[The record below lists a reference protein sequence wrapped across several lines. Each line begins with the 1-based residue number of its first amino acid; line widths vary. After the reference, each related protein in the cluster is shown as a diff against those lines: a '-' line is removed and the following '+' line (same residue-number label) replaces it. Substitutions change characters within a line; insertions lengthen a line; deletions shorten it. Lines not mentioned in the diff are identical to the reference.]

1 MSVDALPPS
10 APETAGESAH
20 RRRLVAIAL
29 ICAAFLCFSLLDT
42 TAKWLSTR
50 IGVIE
55 TTWVR
60 YITSF
65 FFVSLLINPWR
76 NPRIAETR
84 RPGLQAFRSHAQRG
98 ATVLNFV
105 ALKYLQLTETVTIVF
120 MQPMLV
126 ALLAGP
132 ILGEWVG
139 PRRLIAIGVGF
150 LGVILVTKPGMGGI
164 HWAAAFSFAGVGA
177 YVCYAILTRMLADA
191 DPPETTMFYSA
202 AAGILC
208 LSPVVPFT
216 WYAVPDFKMLLLMLL
231 TGFWGALGHWLLIL
245 ANRHAPA
252 SILAPFLYTQI
263 IWMSGLG
270 YLVFGDI
277 PDRWTVLGGGIV
289 TLSGLYLLHRER
301 VTKKP
306 G

>member
-1 MSVDALPPS
+1 MNAEILPP
-10 APETAGESAH
+10 ADIETAESGA
-20 RRRLVAIAL
+20 RRARLIAIAL

-76 NPRIAETR
+76 IPRIAETR
-84 RPGLQAFRSHAQRG
+84 RPWLQAVRSLALFA
-98 ATVLNFV
+98 ATILNFM
-105 ALKYLQLTETVTIVF
+105 ALKYLQLAETVTIVF

-139 PRRLIAIGVGF
+139 PRRLIAIGIGF
-150 LGVILVTKPGMGGI
+150 IGVILVTRPGMGGI

-177 YVCYAILTRMLADA
+177 YVCYAIITRMLADE

-202 AAGILC
+202 AAGILF
-208 LSPVVPFT
+208 LTPIVPFT
-216 WYAVPDFKMLLLMLL
+216 WYAVPDMKMLALMLL
-231 TGFWGALGHWLLIL
+231 MGFWGALGHWLLIL

-252 SILAPFLYTQI
+252 AILAPFLYTQI

-270 YLVFGDI
+270 YLVFGDV
-277 PDRWTVLGGGIV
+277 PDRWTILGGGIV

-301 VTKKP
+301 VTRKT

>member
-1 MSVDALPPS
+1 MSTEPLPPP
-10 APETAGESAH
+10 AAETAEAGAR
-20 RRRLVAIAL
+20 RRRLIAIGL
-29 ICAAFLCFSLLDT
+29 ICAAFVCFSLLDT

-60 YITSF
+60 YISSF
-65 FFVSLLINPWR
+65 FIVSLLLNPWR

-84 RPGLQAFRSHAQRG
+84 RPWIQAFRSLALFA
-98 ATVLNFV
+98 ATVLNFF
-105 ALKYLQLTETVTIVF
+105 ALKYLQLAETVTIVF
-120 MQPMLV
+120 LQPMLV

-139 PRRLIAIGVGF
+139 PRRLIAIGIGF

-177 YVCYAILTRMLADA
+177 YVAYALLTRILADE

-202 AAGILC
+202 AAGIIC
-208 LSPVVPFT
+208 LSPIVPFT
-216 WYAVPDFKMLLLMLL
+216 WHAVPDLKIIVLMLL

-252 SILAPFLYTQI
+252 AILAPFIYTQI
-263 IWMSGLG
+263 IWMSALG
-270 YLVFGDI
+270 YFVFGDV
-277 PDRWTVLGGGIV
+277 PDRWTILGGGIV

-301 VTKKP
+301 VTKKT